1 MDYRLLG
8 NTEMRVSA
16 LSFGAS
22 SLGSMFRKID
32 EDEGIRTVHTA
43 FDLGINY
50 YDCSPFYGITTAETL
65 LGKALKKLPR
75 DQYYLATKCGRYGD
89 EKKDFDYSYDR
100 IIRSADESMQRL
112 GVDYL
117 DVLQLHDIEYYG
129 RPTIE
134 QALSEG
140 IPALQKLK
148 EQGKIRFYGFGAYPV
163 ELFIEAAG
171 RVDYDTVLCHNHYS
185 LNDTQLLDLLPLV
198 EKKGLA
204 LINASPLA
212 SGLLT
217 KRGVP
222 DWHPATKAELAIIQ
236 KAVEFC
242 ESTGTSLEKVAMQ
255 FSTCNKDIPTTL
267 VSTASSKNIIGNVKW
282 VEEPIDWPIAHRIQ
296 QIISPLFNKA
306 WSFVQCPDEPLPSAV
321 IKDHT
326 IPSANSTK
334 STLNLV
340 D

>member
-1 MDYRLLG
+1 MEYRILG
-8 NTEMRVSA
+8 NTGIRISS

-22 SLGSMFRKID
+22 SLGSMFRKIN
-32 EDEGIRTVHTA
+32 EAEGIRTVHVA

-50 YDCSPFYGITTAETL
+50 FDCSPYYGLTTAETI
-65 LGKALKKLPR
+65 LGKALKKIPR

-89 EKKDFDYSYDR
+89 EKKDFDYSTDR
-100 IIRSADESMQRL
+100 IIRSVEESMQRL

-129 RPTIE
+129 KLYID

-140 IPALQKLK
+140 IPALEKLK

-163 ELFIEAAG
+163 KLFIEAAK
-171 RVDYDTVLCHNHYS
+171 RVDYTTILCHNHYC
-185 LNDTQLLDLLPLV
+185 LNDTQLLELLPLV
-198 EKKGLA
+198 EKEGFG

-222 DWHPATKAELAIIQ
+222 DWHPATKSELAIIQ
-236 KAVEFC
+236 CAVEFC
-242 ESTGTSLEKVAMQ
+242 EKNGTSLEKVAIQ

-267 VSTASSKNIIGNVKW
+267 VSTASSENITQNVKW
-282 VEEPIDWPIAHRIQ
+282 VEEPIEWPIVHRIQ
-296 QIISPLFNKA
+296 EIISPLFNKE
-306 WSFVQCPDEPLPSAV
+306 WNFIQYPDEPGPISV

-326 IPSANSTK
+326 IPSAKSTK
-334 STLNLV
+334 AKLDRV